1 MMHSNP
7 VRGARDILPEE
18 MRVRD
23 ALEQKILTIYRA
35 HGFSRIETPAL
46 ENIDLLLGS
55 DGGEN
60 LKMLFTILKRGEKL
74 KIHEDSTVNDLCDM
88 GLRYDLTLPLSRF
101 YANNANTLE
110 TPFKAIQIG
119 NVFRAERPQKGRFRS
134 FKQCDID
141 IIGDATIAAEMEL
154 INTTSKALLAIG
166 FEDFTIKVNDRK
178 LLTAFIKKSGFKE
191 EDAGS
196 VCISLDKAD
205 KIGADGV
212 KKELTAKGYDEA
224 MVSKFVDAVSAIT
237 LDNIGEMVDEPEA
250 VADLKTVIETSTALS
265 EGKYNVVFDF
275 TLIRGMGYYTGQI
288 FEVSYGPYGFSIAGG
303 GRYDNMIGKYAKNS
317 VPAVGFSIGFER
329 IVTILMEEERGL
341 QDDGK
346 RMVLFYN
353 SDEDFKEVIRYAD
366 TLRDTGMTVNLVVAK
381 KKLGKQINY
390 YADKGY
396 DGFMVYGRDDAMKAF

>member
-366 TLRDTGMTVNLVVAK
+366 TLRDTGMTVNLVASK